1 MKKVMV
7 YALVFDTETTGLP
20 KNMKGLIHDSENW
33 PYIIQLGWVFIDL
46 DNKEPVETC
55 SKIIKLKNN
64 KKIPQA
70 STEIHGITNEM
81 MEKHGIDINDAINPF
96 LEKLE
101 KATYLIAH
109 NLDFDWKIMSVEFYR
124 NGYYKDIN
132 IRNHNIIQ
140 YCTMKY
146 GGDLYRFRSK
156 KTGRIVKK
164 WPKLEE
170 LHTLLFNEELNNDA
184 LHNALA
190 DSIVCLRCFYKMMW
204 KIDVL
209 TERKS
214 LVNICTAF
222 KLKGKC

>member
-1 MKKVMV
+1 M
-7 YALVFDTETTGLP
+7 
-20 KNMKGLIHDSENW
+20 
-33 PYIIQLGWVFIDL
+33 
-46 DNKEPVETC
+46 
-55 SKIIKLKNN
+55 
-64 KKIPQA
+64 
-70 STEIHGITNEM
+70 
-81 MEKHGIDINDAINPF
+81 
-96 LEKLE
+96 
-101 KATYLIAH
+101 IAN

-184 LHNALA
+184 LHNALSYMMRLDCVCNCRRSPGSA
-190 DSIVCLRCFYKMMW
+190 DQSHSKFCFSSSI
-204 KIDVL
+204 L
-209 TERKS
+209 TGLAPPNR
-214 LVNICTAF
+214 VGVA
-222 KLKGKC
+222 